1 MKDPNTPVDIIC
13 EYLTRKKSIRLEQD
27 SGVGAQ
33 VPEFGHFNASL
44 KSEDTFDV
52 DEGVA
57 TILKDPERE
66 QFVIKT
72 GEDAG

>member
-1 MKDPNTPVDIIC
+1 MDIIC
-13 EYLTRKKSIRLEQD
+13 DYLTRKKSIWLEQD

-33 VPEFGHFNASL
+33 APEFCHFNASL
-44 KSEDTFDV
+44 KSEYTFDV
-52 DEGVA
+52 GEGVA
-57 TILKDPERE
+57 TILKEPERE